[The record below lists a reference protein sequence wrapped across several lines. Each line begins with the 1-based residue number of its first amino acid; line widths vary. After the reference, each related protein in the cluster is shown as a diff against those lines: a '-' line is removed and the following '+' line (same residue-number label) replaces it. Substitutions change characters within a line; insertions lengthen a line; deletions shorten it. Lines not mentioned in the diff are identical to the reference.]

1 MALGTPGRRL
11 PIPED
16 LGSFLTDL
24 LGQPASVTKS
34 KEINFSNG
42 EHNFVTGR
50 YVDDK
55 NRLRC
60 ACVADVPLAATAAAA
75 LALIPRATADSAIT
89 LGALDENLLENY
101 HEVVNILSKFLNGPT
116 VPHVRLA
123 ELVEGVPDD
132 LGALLTGTTR
142 RRDYDVTV
150 VGYPGGHLTLLG
162 T

>member
-16 LGSFLTDL
+16 LSSFLTEL
-24 LGQPASVTKS
+24 LGQPIAVSKS
-34 KEINFSNG
+34 NEIELSSE
-42 EHNFVTGR
+42 EHQFVTGR

-55 NRLRC
+55 NRLLC
-60 ACVADVPLAATAAAA
+60 ACVADVALAATAGAA
-75 LALIPRATADSAIT
+75 LALIPRATADEAI
-89 LGALDENLLENY
+89 LAGELDENLSDNY

-116 VPHVRLA
+116 VPHVRLT
-123 ELVEGVPDD
+123 ELVAGVPDD
-132 LGALLTGTTR
+132 LGVLLKGTTR